1 MQDQQNNRERLLDQ
15 LDRKVVTVDE
25 ANVQLVLQERFRV
38 VHKLPAAV
46 RKALNAAVK
55 SGQLGHLRKDG
66 VKPEVYYHPN
76 FKHLAVEERNNH
88 VAALTRALTAI
99 CK

>member
-15 LDRKVVTVDE
+15 LDRKMITVDD
-25 ANVQLVLQERFRV
+25 ANVQLVLQERLRV

-55 SGQLGHLRKDG
+55 SGTLGHLKKDG
-66 VKPEVYYHPN
+66 VKPEVYFHPN
-76 FKHLAVEERNNH
+76 FKYLAVEERNKH

-99 CK
+99 CQ

>member
-1 MQDQQNNRERLLDQ
+1 MQDQQNNRERLLDK
-15 LDRKVVTVDE
+15 LDRGEIAVDD

-38 VHKLPAAV
+38 VHRLPAAV

-55 SGQLGHLRKDG
+55 SGKLGHLRKDG
-66 VKPEVYYHPN
+66 VKPEVYFHPN
-76 FKHLAVEERNNH
+76 FEYLAIAERNKR
-88 VAALTRALTAI
+88 VRAVKRALTAI

>member
-15 LDRKVVTVDE
+15 LDRKMITVDD

-55 SGQLGHLRKDG
+55 SGTLGHLKKDG
-66 VKPEVYYHPN
+66 VKPEVYFHPN
-76 FKHLAVEERNNH
+76 FKYLAVEERNKH

>member
-1 MQDQQNNRERLLDQ
+1 MQDQQNNRERLLDK
-15 LDRKVVTVDE
+15 LDRKEITVDD

-55 SGQLGHLRKDG
+55 SGKLGHLRKDG
-66 VKPEVYYHPN
+66 VKPEVYFHPS
-76 FKHLAVEERNNH
+76 FKHLAVEERNKH
-88 VAALTRALTAI
+88 VYALNVR
-99 CK
+99 

>member
-15 LDRKVVTVDE
+15 LDRKMITVDD

-55 SGQLGHLRKDG
+55 SGMLGHLKKDG
-66 VKPEVYYHPN
+66 VKPEVYFHPN
-76 FKHLAVEERNNH
+76 FKYLAQASGNEGNVFHQRG
-88 VAALTRALTAI
+88 
-99 CK
+99 

>member
-15 LDRKVVTVDE
+15 LDRKVITVDD

-55 SGQLGHLRKDG
+55 SGTLGHLKKDG
-66 VKPEVYYHPN
+66 VKPEVYFHPN
-76 FKHLAVEERNNH
+76 FKYLAVEERNKH

>member
-15 LDRKVVTVDE
+15 LDRKVITVDD

-55 SGQLGHLRKDG
+55 SGKLGHLKKDG
-66 VKPEVYYHPN
+66 VKPEVYFHPN
-76 FKHLAVEERNNH
+76 FKYLAVEERNKH

-99 CK
+99 CQ

>member
-15 LDRKVVTVDE
+15 LDRKVITVDD

-55 SGQLGHLRKDG
+55 SGTLGHLKKDG
-66 VKPEVYYHPN
+66 VKPEVYFHPN
-76 FKHLAVEERNNH
+76 FKYLAVEERNKH

-99 CK
+99 CR

>member
-15 LDRKVVTVDE
+15 LDRKVITVDD

-55 SGQLGHLRKDG
+55 SGTLGHLRKDG
-66 VKPEVYYHPN
+66 VKPEVYFHPN
-76 FKHLAVEERNNH
+76 FKYLAVEERNKH

-99 CK
+99 CQ